1 MTAIDV
7 VRRGLGSGDR
17 PVPGTMSDEEFAAFA
32 ALADLE
38 ALVEAAKEHLRPDV
52 WIHGHP
58 YHGPTLGV
66 ETATTTS
73 ENLRAALARVLGTEQ
88 DTA

>member
-7 VRRGLGSGDR
+7 ARDALDDYHGYVA
-17 PVPGTMSDEEFAAFA
+17 SDPTEPDKPAYA

-38 ALVEAAKEHLRPDV
+38 ALANAIAAWDATLSEYCD
-52 WIHGHP
+52 
-58 YHGPTLGV
+58 GPERDAV
-66 ETATTTS
+66 
-73 ENLRAALARVLGTEQ
+73 RAALARVLGTEQ

>member
-7 VRRGLGSGDR
+7 LRDALGWAEGGDAERG
-17 PVPGTMSDEEFAAFA
+17 AA

-38 ALVEAAKEHLRPDV
+38 ALVEAAKVWEAAEPWGEPCQCTCNVDGCICDV
-52 WIHGHP
+52 
-58 YHGPTLGV
+58 
-66 ETATTTS
+66 
-73 ENLRAALARVLGTEQ
+73 ENELRAALARVLGTEQ